1 MADEDRGKRGICL
14 SGRQVHMKRMSEEQL
29 VHLGKYLI
37 PLGDPQHTFIIQDKT
52 CLGTTQLSLQ
62 ETELI
67 NQSSVP
73 RRNTVCPLHQLL
85 PFPPLQVIHPDR
97 IGSMGHSHKDTN
109 VSQLK

>member
-1 MADEDRGKRGICL
+1 
-14 SGRQVHMKRMSEEQL
+14 MKRTSEEQL

-62 ETELI
+62 EIELI

-97 IGSMGHSHKDTN
+97 IGSMGHSRKDTN